1 MTSRLILPTP
11 LVSTDWLANHL
22 GDPDLRVLDATAHL
36 AGPEPGSTI
45 GWSLRPGLDDYLA
58 AHIPGA
64 AFADII
70 NDLSEPDGG
79 ALSKPSPARFAV
91 AAGRLGIGP
100 LSRVVVYALDVH
112 WATRVWWLLRANG
125 FDNVA
130 VLDGGLPKWTAEG
143 RPTTTGVER
152 YPGAEFVGEPRPRFF
167 AELDEVKQ
175 VVDTGSGACLINSL
189 SPQDHHGV
197 ETNNFARPGHIPG
210 SLNVFMDALLNQAD
224 GTYKPVGELREIF
237 ADVLSRPGRK
247 VTYCGVGI
255 SATSD
260 ALALTLLG
268 ESDVAVYDGSLQEWT
283 SNPELP
289 LEVG

>member
-1 MTSRLILPTP
+1 MTSRPILPTP

-22 GDPDLRVLDATAHL
+22 DDPDLRVLDATAHL
-36 AGPEPGSTI
+36 AAPESDSTV
-45 GWSLRPGLDDYLA
+45 GWSLRAGLDDYLA

-64 AFADII
+64 TFTDVIE
-70 NDLSEPDGG
+70 DLSEPDG
-79 ALSKPSPARFAV
+79 ALSKPSPARFAA

-100 LSRVVVYALDVH
+100 ASRVVVYALDVH
-112 WATRVWWLLRANG
+112 WATRLWWLLRANG

-130 VLDGGLPKWTAEG
+130 VLDGGLRKWTAEG
-143 RPTTTGVER
+143 RATATGAET
-152 YPGAEFVGEPRPRFF
+152 YPGADFVGEPRPRFF
-167 AELDEVKQ
+167 AELDEVKK

-189 SPQDHHGV
+189 SPQDHHAV
-197 ETNNFARPGHIPG
+197 ETNNFARPGRIPG

-224 GTYKPVGELREIF
+224 GTYKPVGELRDIF

-255 SATSD
+255 AATSD

-289 LEVG
+289 VEIG

>member
-1 MTSRLILPTP
+1 MTTRICGYWTRPRTWRGPS
-11 LVSTDWLANHL
+11 LAAPS
-22 GDPDLRVLDATAHL
+22 GGACA
-36 AGPEPGSTI
+36 PGSE
-45 GWSLRPGLDDYLA
+45 DYLA

-70 NDLSEPDGG
+70 DDLSEPDGG
-79 ALSKPSPARFAV
+79 ALSKPSPARFAR

-100 LSRVVVYALDVH
+100 VSRVVVYALDVH

-130 VLDGGLPKWTAEG
+130 VLDGGLRKWTAEG
-143 RPTTTGVER
+143 RPTTTGVET
-152 YPGAEFVGEPRPRFF
+152 YPGAEFVGDPRPRFF

-189 SPQDHHGV
+189 SPQDHHAV
-197 ETNNFARPGHIPG
+197 ETNNFARPGRIPG
-210 SLNVFMDALLNQAD
+210 SLNVFMDALLNQVD

-237 ADVLSRPGRK
+237 AEVLSRPGRK

-283 SNPELP
+283 SDPELP

>member
-1 MTSRLILPTP
+1 MKSEPILPTP
-11 LVSTDWLANHL
+11 LVSTDWLAQHL
-22 GDPDLRVLDATAHL
+22 DDPDLRVLDTTAHL
-36 AGPEPGSTI
+36 VGPESGSAV

-70 NDLSEPDGG
+70 DDLSEPDGG
-79 ALSKPSPARFAV
+79 PLSKPSPSRFAA

-100 LSRVVVYALDVH
+100 VSRVVVYALDVH

-130 VLDGGLPKWTAEG
+130 VLDGGFRKWTAEG
-143 RPTTTGVER
+143 RPTRTGTES
-152 YPGAEFVGEPRPRFF
+152 YPEAEFAGEPRPRLF
-167 AELDEVKQ
+167 AELDEVKR
-175 VVDTGSGACLINSL
+175 VVEAGSGACLINAL
-189 SPQDHHGV
+189 SPQDHHAV
-197 ETNNFARPGHIPG
+197 ETSNFARPGHIPG

-224 GTYKPVGELREIF
+224 GTFKPVGELREIF
-237 ADVLSRPGRK
+237 AGVLSRPGRK

-255 SATSD
+255 AATSD

-268 ESDVAVYDGSLQEWT
+268 ESDVALYDGSLHEWA
-283 SNPELP
+283 SDPELP

>member
-1 MTSRLILPTP
+1 M
-11 LVSTDWLANHL
+11 
-22 GDPDLRVLDATAHL
+22 
-36 AGPEPGSTI
+36 
-45 GWSLRPGLDDYLA
+45 
-58 AHIPGA
+58 
-64 AFADII
+64 
-70 NDLSEPDGG
+70 
-79 ALSKPSPARFAV
+79 

-100 LSRVVVYALDVH
+100 VSRVVVYAREVH

-130 VLDGGLPKWTAEG
+130 VLDGGFRKWTAEG
-143 RPTTTGVER
+143 RPTTPGMES
-152 YPGAEFVGEPRPRFF
+152 YPGARFVGEPRPRFF

-175 VVDTGSGACLINSL
+175 VVNTGSGACLINSL
-189 SPQDHHGV
+189 SPQDHHAV
-197 ETNNFARPGHIPG
+197 ETNNFARPGRIPG

-224 GTYKPVGELREIF
+224 GTYKPVDELRKIF

-268 ESDVAVYDGSLQEWT
+268 ESDVAVYDGSLHEWT
-283 SNPELP
+283 SNPALP